1 MLKCWCCFFGNQLK
15 ISLFLVVVVGGIYTM
30 TYPVFIYQKWGMQG
44 KVRIIII
51 FSCGFSSGESNKESS
66 WTSWLKCSCTG
77 VDNNLFIDSP
87 ISYCHALKRCMV
99 DAHPRRSR
107 SFLLQKWLL
116 HVQSILRSTGI
127 KGTILGY
134 WDKKE

>member
-1 MLKCWCCFFGNQLK
+1 MTSESVILKKEATLLLLLTKCLMIFSDLVRLKDVESWCCFFGNRLK

-51 FSCGFSSGESNKESS
+51 FSCGFSSGESNTESS

-87 ISYCHALKRCMV
+87 ISYCHALKTTNGGC
-99 DAHPRRSR
+99 PS
-107 SFLLQKWLL
+107 K
-116 HVQSILRSTGI
+116 T
-127 KGTILGY
+127 K
-134 WDKKE
+134 